1 MILRTTSTFIFLLFM
16 LLMATTSQA
25 TCLRNAAGAIIVDAD
40 GGSTMVTDS
49 SQEAGEDANQCQE
62 LPDNYLIKFFKF
74 GICTADPINAAGE
87 DPDFSS
93 CSFMLNKPDGVDHV
107 IRMPN
112 EGSLPTGDFDIPPGT
127 YTHMVGVMSN
137 RFGIKHTENFS
148 EALRGLTNSG
158 TTCWS
163 IADKVTNYTNET
175 VNNTTDTHDATATD
189 NAPDTNTLE
198 CGSAGDANP
207 GFSYEVINVFSD
219 ACSSWDGYWDSGEGR
234 TMSNGTAEAKIL
246 QSDES
251 AATACTDG
259 TKMLWVVQW
268 TSPKVVTKTS
278 QFSLEFKLTDSVS
291 VDLSSNGST
300 GYAVKMGADP
310 VTSILTVTE
319 PSID

>member
-1 MILRTTSTFIFLLFM
+1 MIIRITTAVLLLILV
-16 LLMATTSQA
+16 LLMASPAQA
-25 TCLRNAAGAIIVDAD
+25 ACTRNAAGAIITDAD
-40 GGSTMVTDS
+40 GGSNMTSEGDT
-49 SQEAGEDANQCQE
+49 CQE
-62 LPDNYLIKFFKF
+62 IPDNYLIKFFKM
-74 GICTADPINAAGE
+74 GICTTDPINAAGQ

-93 CSFMLNKPDGVDHV
+93 CSFMLDNADGIDHV
-107 IRMPN
+107 IKMPN

-137 RFGIKHTENFS
+137 RFGIKHTETFS

-175 VNNTTDTHDATATD
+175 VNNTTNTHDATATD
-189 NAPDTNTLE
+189 NAPSTNTLE
-198 CGSAGDANP
+198 CGTAAAAAP
-207 GFSYEVINVFSD
+207 GFSYEVINVFSN

-246 QSDES
+246 QSDDS

-268 TSPKVVTKTS
+268 TSPKVITKTS

-291 VDLSSNGST
+291 VDLSSDGST

>member
-1 MILRTTSTFIFLLFM
+1 M
-16 LLMATTSQA
+16 LLMASASQA

-40 GGSTMVTDS
+40 GGDLLVNDSNGSTD
-49 SQEAGEDANQCQE
+49 QCQE

-74 GICTADPINAAGE
+74 GICTADPMNAAGN
-87 DPDFSS
+87 PDFSS
-93 CSFMLNKPDGVDHV
+93 CSFMLNNTDGVDHV

-112 EGSLPTGDFDIPPGT
+112 EGTLPTGDFDIPPGT

-137 RFGIKHTENFS
+137 RFGIKHTENFT
-148 EALRGLTNSG
+148 EALRGLTSTG

-175 VNNTTDTHDATATD
+175 VNNTTNTHDATATD
-189 NAPDTNTLE
+189 NAPTTNTLE
-198 CGSAGDANP
+198 CGSASDADP
-207 GFSYEVINVFSD
+207 GFSYEVINVFSN
-219 ACSSWDGYWDSGEGR
+219 ACSSWDGYWNSGEGR

-246 QSDES
+246 KTDET

-259 TKMLWVVQW
+259 TKMLWVVQY

-291 VDLSSNGST
+291 VDLGDA
-300 GYAVKMGADP
+300 GGVGQAVKMGADP

>member
-1 MILRTTSTFIFLLFM
+1 MTLRTTSIFILLSFM
-16 LLMATTSQA
+16 LLITTSTQA
-25 TCLRNAAGAIIVDAD
+25 KCLRNAAGAIITDAD
-40 GGSTMVTDS
+40 GGSAIVTNDGIP
-49 SQEAGEDANQCQE
+49 ADQCQE

-74 GICTADPINAAGE
+74 GICTADPMNSAGN
-87 DPDFSS
+87 PNFSS
-93 CSFMLNKPDGVDHV
+93 CSFMLNSADGVDHV

-112 EGSLPTGDFDIPPGT
+112 EGTLPTGDFDIPPGT

-137 RFGIKHTENFS
+137 RFGIKHTETFS

-175 VNNTTDTHDATATD
+175 VNNTTNTHDATATD
-189 NAPDTNTLE
+189 NAPSTNTLE
-198 CGSAGDANP
+198 CGSASDADP
-207 GFSYEVINVFSD
+207 GFSYEVINVFSE
-219 ACSSWDGYWDSGEGR
+219 ACSSWDGYWNSGAGR

-246 QSDES
+246 KTDET

-259 TKMLWVVQW
+259 TKMLWVVQY
-268 TSPKVVTKTS
+268 TSPKEVTKTS

-291 VDLSSNGST
+291 VDLGDASGV
-300 GYAVKMGADP
+300 GQAVKMGADP

>member
-1 MILRTTSTFIFLLFM
+1 MIIRITTAVLLLISV
-16 LLMATTSQA
+16 LLMVSPAQA
-25 TCLRNAAGAIIVDAD
+25 ACSRNAAGAIITDAD
-40 GGSTMVTDS
+40 GGSNMV
-49 SQEAGEDANQCQE
+49 SQGDQCQE
-62 LPDNYLIKFFKF
+62 IPDNYLIKFFKM

-87 DPDFSS
+87 DPDLSS
-93 CSFMLNKPDGVDHV
+93 CSFMLDNADGVDHI

-137 RFGIKHTENFS
+137 RFGIKHTETFS

-175 VNNTTDTHDATATD
+175 VNNTSDTHDATATD
-189 NAPDTNTLE
+189 NAPSTNTLE
-198 CGSAGDANP
+198 CGTAAAAAP

-234 TMSNGTAEAKIL
+234 TMSNGTAEAKLL
-246 QSDES
+246 QSDNS
-251 AATACTDG
+251 AATACTNG
-259 TKMLWVVQW
+259 TKMMWVVQW
-268 TSPKVVTKTS
+268 TAPKTVTKAS

-291 VDLSSNGST
+291 VDLGAA
-300 GYAVKMGADP
+300 GGVGQAVKMGADP

-319 PSID
+319 PSVD

>member
-1 MILRTTSTFIFLLFM
+1 MTLRTTSTFILLLFM
-16 LLMATTSQA
+16 LLMATSTQA
-25 TCLRNAAGAIIVDAD
+25 ECSRNAAGAIITDAD
-40 GGSTMVTDS
+40 GVNLLVNDSTNG
-49 SQEAGEDANQCQE
+49 AGDQCQE

-74 GICTADPINAAGE
+74 GICTADPMNSAGN
-87 DPDFSS
+87 PNFSS
-93 CSFMLNKPDGVDHV
+93 CSFMLNSADGVDHV

-112 EGSLPTGDFDIPPGT
+112 EGTLPTGDFDIPPGT

-137 RFGIKHTENFS
+137 RFGIKHTETFS

-175 VNNTTDTHDATATD
+175 VNNTTNTHDATATD
-189 NAPDTNTLE
+189 NAPSTNTLE
-198 CGSAGDANP
+198 CGSASDADP
-207 GFSYEVINVFSD
+207 GFSYEVINVFSE
-219 ACSSWDGYWDSGEGR
+219 ACSSWDGYWNSGAGR

-246 QSDES
+246 KTDET

-259 TKMLWVVQW
+259 TKMLWVVQY
-268 TSPKVVTKTS
+268 TSPKEVTKTS

-291 VDLSSNGST
+291 VDLGDASGV
-300 GYAVKMGADP
+300 GQAVKMGADP